1 MKNLGCSE
9 DKRLILER
17 VARVRI
23 DSARGWGKM
32 SAPQMICHL
41 NDSFRLTTGEK
52 HVVSVENI
60 FKRTVMKWSALSLP
74 IPWPHGVGTMP
85 EMDQLGGGTPPAA
98 FEADRL
104 ELISRTELFVSK
116 PENLVA
122 VRHPFFGKMSVYEW
136 MRWGYLHMDHHLR
149 QFAC

>member
-1 MKNLGCSE
+1 MKNLGDPE

-17 VARVRI
+17 VAKVRI
-23 DSARGWGKM
+23 DSPRAWGKM

-52 HVVSVENI
+52 HASSVENF

-74 IPWPHGVGTMP
+74 IPWPHGLGTMP
-85 EMDQLGGGTPPAA
+85 EMDQLGGGTPPVE
-98 FEADRL
+98 FEADRQ
-104 ELISRTELFVSK
+104 ELISRTELFVNK
-116 PENLVA
+116 PERLVA
-122 VRHPFFGKMSVYEW
+122 VRHPFFGNMSVYEW

-149 QFAC
+149 QFGC